1 MTATFAFGGA
11 SFSLQWRLQ
20 PTPDSRC
27 ATVSHDF
34 GDNGAMPMVP
44 SGFVHQGQL
53 AGDIKSAIPRLGPE
67 VVHVSY
73 SVGPDSTGDPSL
85 FFRIVL
91 QDSAI
96 REDTIADLTA
106 NIATVLF
113 DSVRPIENW
122 GLRPYFNFRS
132 KSEQDRRR
140 DPEWA

>member
-1 MTATFAFGGA
+1 LLYLNYRFRDNKIM
-11 SFSLQWRLQ
+11 
-20 PTPDSRC
+20 PT
-27 ATVSHDF
+27 
-34 GDNGAMPMVP
+34 VP

-53 AGDIKSAIPRLGPE
+53 DGDIKSAIPRLGPE
-67 VVHVSY
+67 VVHISY
-73 SVGPDSTGDPSL
+73 SIGPDSTGDPSL

-96 REDTIADLTA
+96 GEDTIADLTA
-106 NIATVLF
+106 NIATVLL